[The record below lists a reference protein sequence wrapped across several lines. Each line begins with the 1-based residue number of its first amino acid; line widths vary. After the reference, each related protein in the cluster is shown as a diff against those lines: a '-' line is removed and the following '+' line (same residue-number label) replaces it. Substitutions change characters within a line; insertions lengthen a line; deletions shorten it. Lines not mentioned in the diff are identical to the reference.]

1 MFPGPCGL
9 HMFNTFCYAPAAAK
23 EVGLDIAMRVVPAQR
38 VTGAVLL
45 LTRERT

>member
-1 MFPGPCGL
+1 MFPGWCGL
-9 HMFNTFCYAPAAAK
+9 HMFNTFW

-45 LTRERT
+45 LPREKT